1 MPMRTGDSFPPYAG
15 TFRAETAGNPR
26 AGCCTLCRTSKVGA
40 DRPCVELGKNARPFR
55 EGMVV
60 LCFNCAQEVGRAVGM
75 LPAAREAELVGELA
89 EANREIGRLGAELE
103 AFGSLRDSLE
113 RLTEGAGR

>member
-1 MPMRTGDSFPPYAG
+1 MCRSSKAG
-15 TFRAETAGNPR
+15 P
-26 AGCCTLCRTSKVGA
+26 

-75 LPAAREAELVGELA
+75 LPAARELELVA
-89 EANREIGRLGAELE
+89 EVSALSVEVGRLGAELA
-103 AFGSLRDSLE
+103 AFESMRGALEQLTVVSARAGGSD
-113 RLTEGAGR
+113 